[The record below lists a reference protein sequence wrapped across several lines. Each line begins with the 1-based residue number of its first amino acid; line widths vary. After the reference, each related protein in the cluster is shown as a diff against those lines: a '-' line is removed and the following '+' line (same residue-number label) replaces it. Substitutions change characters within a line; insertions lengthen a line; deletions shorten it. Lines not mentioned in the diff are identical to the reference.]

1 MSIQLVLQYILGGIM
16 ILVGIL
22 AVSSKKVINAVI
34 YMSLLS
40 LLAVVGFV
48 LMNAPDVAVTEAVI
62 GSGLVT
68 FLFVF
73 TILGVKKSS
82 ATQEPSLDDLDI
94 HGQTVLGEKEL
105 VAESEKGSENI

>member
-1 MSIQLVLQYILGGIM
+1 MSLQLVLQYILGGVM

-22 AVSSKKVINAVI
+22 AVSSKKVINAII

-68 FLFVF
+68 FLFIF
-73 TILGVKKSS
+73 TLLGVKKKSVS
-82 ATQEPSLDDLDI
+82 REPSIEDLDI
-94 HGQTVLGEKEL
+94 HGQTVVFEKNQ
-105 VAESEKGSENI
+105 VAKARKGSETI